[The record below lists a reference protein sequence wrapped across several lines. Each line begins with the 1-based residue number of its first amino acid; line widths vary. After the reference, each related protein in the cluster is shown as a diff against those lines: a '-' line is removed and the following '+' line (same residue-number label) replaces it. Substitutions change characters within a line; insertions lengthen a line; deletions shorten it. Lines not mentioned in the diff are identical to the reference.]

1 VSGRDTVPPRAAGTT
16 GVRGDGLI
24 QGRRGQVLEWGAL
37 RVLGRAQRLVG
48 VLLVLYVAAYGMRY
62 VVLGRWAWIPML
74 AASFEQRP
82 RAITLHALGG
92 SLVLAAGLLQ
102 FQRGVRRR
110 GPLLHRAVGWLYAA
124 AALLAGGAGVH
135 LAAHA
140 VGGWTTQLGFG
151 LLGVATLGTTA
162 HATRLAIRRERRAHR
177 RWMVRSYALACAAV
191 TLRLELPLL
200 SAAFG
205 LATGYQVVSWA
216 CWVPNVLWAEWWL
229 RRTE

>member
-1 VSGRDTVPPRAAGTT
+1 MPGED
-16 GVRGDGLI
+16 LI
-24 QGRRGQVLEWGAL
+24 HGGRGQVPDPGAL
-37 RVLGRAQRLVG
+37 RILRRAQHLVS

-92 SLVLAAGLLQ
+92 SLVLVAGLLQ
-102 FQRGVRRR
+102 LQRRVRRR
-110 GPLLHRAVGWLYAA
+110 SPMLHRVVGWLYAA
-124 AALLAGGAGVH
+124 AALLAGGAGIY

-151 LLGVATLGTTA
+151 LLGLATLATTA
-162 HATRLAIRRERRAHR
+162 QATRLAVRGERRAHR
-177 RWMVRSYALACAAV
+177 RWMVRSYALVCAAV

-205 LATGYQVVSWA
+205 LGPGYQVVSWA
-216 CWVPNVLWAEWWL
+216 CWVPNLLWAEWWL
-229 RRTE
+229 RRAE